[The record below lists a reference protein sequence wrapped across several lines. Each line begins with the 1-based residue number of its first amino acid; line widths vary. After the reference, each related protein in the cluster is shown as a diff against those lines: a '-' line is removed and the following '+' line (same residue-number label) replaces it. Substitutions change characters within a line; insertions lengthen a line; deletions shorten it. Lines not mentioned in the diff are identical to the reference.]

1 MFDPTHP
8 GSQSLW
14 DDVVTVL
21 SSEILVSV
29 SEILFFFDKTMLS
42 NLTWSTPLSDL
53 ITMYVAGTC
62 FLKLVVNVWFLSVT
76 VNVSLSSTFTVA
88 VPLAQYASKLVK
100 AYLSGIAILLA
111 CSSLV
116 YEVAHNLPSVT
127 FQPRLPKSQLEYTP
141 VNAPL
146 LQSSKSNK
154 IFPSPRSSLI
164 PLL

>member
-1 MFDPTHP
+1 
-8 GSQSLW
+8 
-14 DDVVTVL
+14 
-21 SSEILVSV
+21 
-29 SEILFFFDKTMLS
+29 
-42 NLTWSTPLSDL
+42 
-53 ITMYVAGTC
+53 MYVAGTC
-62 FLKLVVNVWFLSVT
+62 FLKLVVNVCFLPVT
-76 VNVSLSSTFTVA
+76 VNVSLSSPASTFTVA

-100 AYLSGIAILLA
+100 AYLSGIAILLT